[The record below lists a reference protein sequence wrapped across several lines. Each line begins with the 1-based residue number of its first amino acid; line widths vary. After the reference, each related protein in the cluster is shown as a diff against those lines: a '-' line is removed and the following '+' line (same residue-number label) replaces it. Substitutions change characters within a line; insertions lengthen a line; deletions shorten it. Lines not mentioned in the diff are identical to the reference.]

1 MVVNHI
7 RNICMPIYNIWFVLA
22 LRKRYVKCT
31 LNVTIIMN
39 NVFRVA
45 IIFFPIWPTR
55 ICSKLIIPQS
65 ALYELVKGAV
75 ARPHSRAPGSWPPH
89 RLQRAIKRDAKRWKE
104 TRRRAVAKNGVS
116 PPMAPPPNTTRST
129 HARVKRSVCV
139 MSCVSLQVTKNF
151 TSPRIWRRR
160 ERLSSPQSRTIV
172 DLAIQIWLIIDLSR
186 RADNAHQWKRVS
198 EGTSSNL
205 GVYQCVY
212 SRLVRLR
219 SADHPFHLL
228 DLFRPGYAL
237 GSARS
242 HPKVTVVL
250 VLGRHVVVV

>member
-1 MVVNHI
+1 
-7 RNICMPIYNIWFVLA
+7 
-22 LRKRYVKCT
+22 
-31 LNVTIIMN
+31 MN

-45 IIFFPIWPTR
+45 IIFFPNMTNTH
-55 ICSKLIIPQS
+55 LS
-65 ALYELVKGAV
+65 AVNYSAISSLYELVKGAV

-89 RLQRAIKRDAKRWKE
+89 RLQRAIKRDAKRWEE
-104 TRRRAVAKNGVS
+104 TRRSVVAKNGVS
-116 PPMAPPPNTTRST
+116 PLMAPPPNTTRGT

-151 TSPRIWRRR
+151 TSPRIWGRR
-160 ERLSSPQSRTIV
+160 ERLSSSQSRTIV
-172 DLAIQIWLIIDLSR
+172 DLAIQIWLVIDLSSR
-186 RADNAHQWKRVS
+186 RADYLVMRINGNAWAKGH
-198 EGTSSNL
+198 SNL
-205 GVYQCVY
+205 GVHRCVY

-219 SADHPFHLL
+219 SAYHPFHLL

-250 VLGRHVVVV
+250 VLDRHVVVV